1 MSEDKKPVEG
11 AEQMKKSAE
20 AISKFVNGVAEN
32 SKKVFLCFNCEHKA
46 VCRKMDDPEE
56 GCEDFMD
63 ATTYKQYAS
72 IYHFFQPI
80 FDWIKFHYPAGEVKF
95 LVDHNS
101 ARMLIE
107 HGPFVASKELKEFPS
122 LSTGKGEEER

>member
-1 MSEDKKPVEG
+1 MGEDKKPVDG

-20 AISKFVNGVAEN
+20 VISRFVRAAAEN
-32 SKKVFLCFNCEHKA
+32 SKKVFLCSNCEHKD
-46 VCRKMDDPEE
+46 VCRKIDDPEE
-56 GCEDFMD
+56 GCKDFMD

-95 LVDHNS
+95 LVDQNS

-107 HGPFVASKELKEFPS
+107 HGPFVVSKELKEFPS
-122 LSTGKGEEER
+122 LSMEKGEEER